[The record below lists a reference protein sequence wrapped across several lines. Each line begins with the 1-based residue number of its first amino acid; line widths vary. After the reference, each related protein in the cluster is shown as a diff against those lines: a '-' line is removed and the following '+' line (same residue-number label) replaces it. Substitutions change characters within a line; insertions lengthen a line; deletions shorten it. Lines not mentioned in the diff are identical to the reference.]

1 MVDFQIELKKGPIT
15 IRLSGT
21 STPDLIAA
29 IDDALSMIK
38 TIEEK
43 TPTLEASSI
52 PLTEELVKLKG
63 MPKLQNPTSIRDAI
77 SQLMASKWGK
87 TPRVLGEIMAA
98 METNAV
104 FYPKRSVTSELSRM
118 TRSGLLR
125 RLQSPKGYRYVSG
138 IKKKSS

>member
-43 TPTLEASSI
+43 TPTLEASSL
-52 PLTEELVKLKG
+52 PLTEELLKLKG